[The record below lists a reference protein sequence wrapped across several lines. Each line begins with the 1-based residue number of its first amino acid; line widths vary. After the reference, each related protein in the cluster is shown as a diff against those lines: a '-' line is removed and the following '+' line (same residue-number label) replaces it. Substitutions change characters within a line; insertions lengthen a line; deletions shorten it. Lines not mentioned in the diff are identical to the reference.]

1 MIEINKEQIERLEK
15 FANKLWEEIEEG
27 CDDIKVHKL
36 YTDTA
41 FRLVRYHAAYDNKE
55 DTEECI
61 LDRFV
66 KK

>member
-1 MIEINKEQIERLEK
+1 MIEINKEQIERLESL
-15 FANKLWEEIEEG
+15 ANKLWKEIEEG
-27 CDDIKVHKL
+27 CDDIKILKL

-41 FRLVRYHAAYDNKE
+41 FRLVRYHAAHDNNG